1 MDFTERQFEI
11 IEAAGKILTASGVGG
26 LTIKKLAK
34 EMDFSEAAIY
44 RHFKNKE
51 TILISMLQYLAHNM
65 DERFKKIDS
74 TLSNEAQVKAIFKT
88 QIDFFNQN
96 TDFVV
101 VVFSDGLLEESD
113 KINQQIYSIMQI
125 KMKHLLPVIR
135 NGQQMGAFT
144 KNITPEEMTHI
155 IMGTFRLQM
164 YKWRVSNF
172 ELDMN
177 HVGNNLIESLL
188 TILKTN

>member
-1 MDFTERQFEI
+1 MQITERQYEI
-11 IEAAGKILTASGVGG
+11 IEAAGRILTASGVGG

-51 TILISMLQYLAHNM
+51 TILINMLQYLAHNM
-65 DERFKKIDS
+65 DERFEKIDRTMS
-74 TLSNEAQVKAIFKT
+74 HEDRFKAIFNA
-88 QIDFFNQN
+88 QINFFNTN
-96 TDFVV
+96 KHFVV

-113 KINQQIYSIMQI
+113 RINQQIYNIMQV

-135 NGQQMGAFT
+135 NGQQMGVFT
-144 KNITPEEMTHI
+144 KKITPEEMTHI
-155 IMGTFRLQM
+155 IMGSFRLQM

-172 ELDMN
+172 ELDIKRI
-177 HVGNNLIESLL
+177 GNNLIESLL
-188 TILKTN
+188 TLLKTK